1 MRRPCQ
7 AWGAVFGLLAALL
20 PLVVHPAD
28 PAALYCRPGERPAF
42 QGRLAELRDRV
53 AALGQPVECAHVG
66 ERLGQIEQRT
76 TTGLA
81 RYDAGADVAT
91 FTAGGRTWT
100 LAGGVVRYRPT
111 PEAAVGLWATAR
123 AAAEPVPPADA
134 PAVAVWRRSIRC
146 PVLYTHEVP
155 SAAAFERFLVGL
167 LRAGYRPTSLAA
179 VDAALGGAIEPP
191 RGCLVLS
198 FDDGL
203 LSQFEH
209 ALPVLRAQNA
219 PAVFFVMP
227 GFADGVHRYMTAR
240 ELRALADG
248 GMEVGAHT
256 CNHANLPAL
265 ARANAG
271 AFLAELVDCR
281 RLLERTIGRPVRYL
295 AYPYGAVDAEVL
307 RGVARAGYRAAFTTR
322 PATLLPAGAPL
333 LLPRV
338 LVDVSAGAWPVVERL
353 RALDGLSGPL
363 GEGGPGLLPTPV

>member
-1 MRRPCQ
+1 MLHWVKDRTNGQLDLHWRYFSLEQVNQKHGPDWKLWEQ
-7 AWGAVFGLLAALL
+7 
-20 PLVVHPAD
+20 PETYPS
-28 PAALYCRPGERPAF
+28 R
-42 QGRLAELRDRV
+42 GRLSWK
-53 AALGQPVECAHVG
+53 
-66 ERLGQIEQRT
+66 
-76 TTGLA
+76 
-81 RYDAGADVAT
+81 GA
-91 FTAGGRTWT
+91 
-100 LAGGVVRYRPT
+100 
-111 PEAAVGLWATAR
+111 EAARQQG
-123 AAAEPVPPADA
+123 P
-134 PAVAVWRRSIRC
+134 
-146 PVLYTHEVP
+146 
-155 SAAAFERFLVGL
+155 AAFERFLVGL

-240 ELRALADG
+240 ELRALADA